1 MMNYKNLKPVLLG
14 LMAFSFTVLKSQDP
28 QFSQFYNSSIYY
40 NPATAGITRDL
51 RFLSTYRNLWSKIPG
66 DLSTYYLSAD
76 YQWSEKNIGIGFL
89 VLNDNGGYH
98 RIRTNRI
105 ELVYSYRMIQEK
117 NKILQVGMSVFSL
130 NFRNLQNN
138 DFIFTDQ
145 LDPIGGVV
153 RQSTFVNDGLEQ
165 VIYPDWNAGLVYRQN
180 YFWESYKMTPTIAVS
195 VCHIL
200 RPNISFVN
208 NIVRLPVK
216 FVVNG
221 NLLTQFIL
229 NNDKAP
235 ARDKIVLANPGF
247 IYEYQ
252 KPFQTFSIG
261 SGFDME
267 PFRIG
272 LWFRNRS
279 LFSDDVY
286 KFNSIVI
293 NAGFV
298 LPFSSE
304 HDLIIDY
311 TYDSTISKLEFASG
325 GAHEITLIYNISL
338 PEKIGPIKCY
348 NEWWKELRRRAHYF
362 FRR

>member
-1 MMNYKNLKPVLLG
+1 MKNRNMKPGLWG
-14 LMAFSFTVLKSQDP
+14 LMIFSFTVLNGQDP

-66 DLSTYYLSAD
+66 DLSTYYLSVD
-76 YQWSEKNIGIGFL
+76 YQWSKKNIGIGFL
-89 VLNDNGGYH
+89 MLNDNGGYH

-105 ELVYSYRMIQEK
+105 ELVYSYRVIQEK
-117 NKILQVGMSVFSL
+117 NKLLQLGMSVFSV
-130 NFRNLQNN
+130 NFRNLQNR
-138 DFIFTDQ
+138 DFIFADQ
-145 LDPIGGVV
+145 LDPIRGVV
-153 RQSTFVNDGLEQ
+153 RQSSFINDELEQ
-165 VIYPDWNAGLVYRQN
+165 VIYPDWNAGVAYRQN
-180 YFWESYKMTPTIAVS
+180 YFWKHYKMTPTIGFS

-216 FVVNG
+216 FVVNA

-229 NNDKAP
+229 DNDKAP
-235 ARDKIVLANPGF
+235 AKSKIVLVNPGF
-247 IYEYQ
+247 VYEYQ

-261 SGFDME
+261 SGFNME
-267 PFRIG
+267 PFRVG

-286 KFNSIVI
+286 RFNSVVI

-298 LPFSSE
+298 LPFSPD

-311 TYDSTISKLEFASG
+311 TYDSTVSKLEFASG

-338 PEKIGPIKCY
+338 PEKRGPVDCY
-348 NEWWKELRRRAHYF
+348 YEWWKEIRRKLHYF
-362 FRR
+362 LKR